1 MTQEELD
8 SIMDSDI
15 DELDLDGTQSE
26 EQRQYDNMTKSYTLD
41 PTKAWPPPPPSSEN
55 KVVHQLDDVTKESE
69 EKATQLFDMLD
80 AISSI
85 SMDVQEELTATK
97 ESINSISKL
106 LEKLTVKFPDM
117 EIFANELNKSQTS
130 ISAIDSS
137 LSKIE
142 EVNGYVM
149 EAMDTMQYQDIHRQ
163 KIERVVNIM
172 RTLSNYM
179 NKLFEGRIDDD
190 KRVSSAKHIHGDEND
205 NLVEDDD
212 IEALI
217 ATFGKNKPYLLAD
230 IIPENGLG

>member
-117 EIFANELNKSQTS
+117 EILANELNKSQTS

-217 ATFGKNKPYLLAD
+217 ATFGKK
-230 IIPENGLG
+230 

>member
-97 ESINSISKL
+97 ESINSISRL

-217 ATFGKNKPYLLAD
+217 ATFGKK
-230 IIPENGLG
+230 

>member
-69 EKATQLFDMLD
+69 DKATQLFDMLD

-106 LEKLTVKFPDM
+106 LDKLTVKFPDM
-117 EIFANELNKSQTS
+117 EIFANELNKSQDS

>member
-117 EIFANELNKSQTS
+117 EIFANELNKSQAS

-217 ATFGKNKPYLLAD
+217 ATFGKK
-230 IIPENGLG
+230 

>member
-106 LEKLTVKFPDM
+106 LDKLTVKFPDM
-117 EIFANELNKSQTS
+117 EIFANELNKSQAS

-217 ATFGKNKPYLLAD
+217 ATFGKK
-230 IIPENGLG
+230 

>member
-217 ATFGKNKPYLLAD
+217 ATFGKK
-230 IIPENGLG
+230 

>member
-26 EQRQYDNMTKSYTLD
+26 EQKQYDNMTKSYTLD

-117 EIFANELNKSQTS
+117 EIFANELNKSQAS

-217 ATFGKNKPYLLAD
+217 ATFGKK
-230 IIPENGLG
+230 